1 MSVGTPL
8 RYPGGKQKLSPFV
21 NELLETNDLIGA
33 DYAEPYCGGAG
44 VGISLLLSRRVGRI
58 FLNDSSRPVF
68 AFWYSMLSEPDKFCK
83 KIASASL
90 TIREWDRQKE
100 ILRRQSEFDLSE
112 VGFATFFLNR
122 CNRSGIL
129 SGGIIGGRAQEGPW
143 KIDARFPR
151 NELMRRVEA
160 IAHFAKSIHL
170 SNFDAE
176 VFIHR
181 VVPKMRQEALVYCDP
196 PYFHKADRLY
206 LNSYSVS
213 DHVRI
218 AKVIQSELCRP
229 WLVSYDE
236 APEIA
241 KAYGKRKTFHYSLQ
255 YNAGVAYKGSE
266 LFIAS
271 DELRFPITSSVRF
284 INSALLAKGGRLSL
298 SRKQSQRTPRGVD
311 A

>member
-21 NELLETNDLIGA
+21 NELLETNNLVGA

-44 VGISLLLSRRVGRI
+44 VGISLLLSKRVRRI

-68 AFWYSMLSEPDKFCK
+68 AFWHSMLSDPDEFCRN
-83 KIASASL
+83 ILSASL

-100 ILRRQSEFDLSE
+100 ILRRQSEFDIQE

-129 SGGIIGGRAQEGPW
+129 SGGIIGGRSQEGRW

-151 NELMRRVEA
+151 NELIRRVEA
-160 IAHFAKSIHL
+160 IVHFAKQIHL
-170 SNFDAE
+170 SNLDAE
-176 VFIHR
+176 VFIRR
-181 VVPKMRQEALVYCDP
+181 VVPRMRSEALVYCDP

-206 LNSYSVS
+206 LNSYDAS
-213 DHVRI
+213 DHLRI

-241 KAYGKRKTFHYSLQ
+241 KAYRKRKKFRYALQ
-255 YNAGVAYKGSE
+255 YNAGATYKGSE
-266 LFIAS
+266 LFIVS
-271 DELRFPITSSVRF
+271 DGLRFPSTSSVPF
-284 INSALLAKGGRLSL
+284 INTALLANL
-298 SRKQSQRTPRGVD
+298 
-311 A
+311 